1 VILATIFYAIS
12 VNVIRKYLSDL
23 DAISIS
29 ALAFLFLGPASGIYI
44 YSTDFVS
51 LLFTDGG
58 KTAFIYIVI
67 LAVIGTSL
75 AVVIFNKLVKDSS
88 AIFASSVT
96 YLIPIVALLWG
107 VFDGENITIYHL
119 AGVSVILSGVYLVNK
134 KTPTI

>member
-1 VILATIFYAIS
+1 
-12 VNVIRKYLSDL
+12 
-23 DAISIS
+23 
-29 ALAFLFLGPASGIYI
+29 
-44 YSTDFVS
+44 
-51 LLFTDGG
+51 
-58 KTAFIYIVI
+58 VI

-119 AGVSVILSGVYLVNK
+119 AGVTVILSGVYLVNK
-134 KTPTI
+134 TSPTN

>member
-1 VILATIFYAIS
+1 MKGIVSTSIISKIFPLA
-12 VNVIRKYLSDL
+12 L
-23 DAISIS
+23 
-29 ALAFLFLGPASGIYI
+29 P
-44 YSTDFVS
+44 
-51 LLFTDGG
+51 
-58 KTAFIYIVI
+58 
-67 LAVIGTSL
+67 